1 MAGSKQAVLYDG
13 ILCINKPEGFTSFDV
28 VAKIRGILGQ
38 RRVGHAGTLDP
49 MATGVLPVFL
59 GRATRICDVA
69 PRREKGYRAGLRLG
83 LTTDTQDSTG
93 TVLAETAGS
102 VTRQQLEQALATLV
116 GESMQ
121 LPPMYSA
128 IKIGG
133 QKLYHLARQ
142 GMEVERPR
150 RPITVY
156 DMTLAEF
163 DPAAQTAVIDVTCS
177 EGTYVRTLCHDAG
190 QLLGVGAVMTS
201 LCRTH
206 ALGFGLAQCVTLE
219 QLQAAADSGSIS
231 KLILPTEQALADY
244 PLLVL
249 DETQTRLF
257 SNGVRLDLD
266 RITGCPEGEVLR
278 VRGQDGR
285 FLGLARQDTVQK
297 ELAVLKLLA

>member
-1 MAGSKQAVLYDG
+1 MAGNKNAVLYDG

-69 PRREKGYRAGLRLG
+69 PQREKSYRAGLKLG

-93 TVLAETAGS
+93 VVLAETQS
-102 VTRQQLEQALATLV
+102 NVTRQQLEQTLNSLV

-142 GMEVERPR
+142 GIEVERPR
-150 RPITVY
+150 RPITIY
-156 DMTLAEF
+156 DIQLLEF
-163 DPAAQTAVIDVTCS
+163 DQAAQTALIDVTCS
-177 EGTYVRTLCHDAG
+177 EGTYVRTICHDAG

-201 LCRTH
+201 LCRTR
-206 ALGFGLAQCVTLE
+206 ALGFGLEECVTLQ
-219 QLQAAADSGSIS
+219 QLQAAADRGDQA
-231 KLILPTEQALADY
+231 KLILPTEQALLDY

-249 DETQTRLF
+249 DEVQTRLF
-257 SNGVRLDLD
+257 SNGARLDLD
-266 RITGCPEGEVLR
+266 RMPRCPKAQVLR
-278 VRGQDGR
+278 VRGQDGC
-285 FLGLARQDTVQK
+285 FLGLARRDEEK
-297 ELAVLKLLA
+297 RELVILKLLA